1 METPTKKRINRELS
15 ALRGSDGF
23 RAATKSRESI
33 PNALLT
39 SDDEWDDGAEG
50 SKQMDVDDTPSRKR
64 TRHVAT
70 TPSDGLASRSSM
82 PNLASPTKRV
92 SRPSSPTKAS
102 SGVATTPTN
111 PRITRGVIFVTTND
125 PRLRRPKAAGTTP
138 KSSPTKTKGT
148 PSGGRVS
155 PTKGKGKGKEK
166 ELFEDED
173 NEVPETPSRSRVGGK
188 KVNFNEQRGRQA
200 SISSRSLGLDEES
213 DDEFG
218 PRRAGGEDED
228 EDDGEEERHT
238 DEEGSSQEEEDDGLA
253 SPTKKS
259 AATPRKGRKKKTY
272 ESLLHVPG
280 FVSQT
285 SFDAYF
291 QQISIPAR
299 TSNNAFTALLPTLSA
314 DEYWE
319 LLESSLEL
327 QKHAA
332 ELSKLMESHVEL
344 FPRFAMELAAGFN
357 LLFYG
362 YGSKRNVLNRFARE
376 CLAKKGDV
384 AVLNGFKPGVGVKEL
399 LDRIDALR
407 GETEDAAASLIGR
420 VSGQP
425 ATLALSGLD
434 LQAQRIYKHYSRN
447 AKRPLYIAVHS
458 IDSPMLRTAKSKA
471 ILSLLASNPRI
482 HLVGS
487 VDHMNAPLIWSQ
499 NEAFGR
505 GHEAE
510 GLAARRHDAGAAE
523 ATSPSKSTR
532 QKPKSPRKKS
542 KAVVDDGGPQTHE
555 DPAGGDRI
563 PTERGFTWLWHD
575 LTTYEHYDVE
585 LRFQGRDLTSP
596 TVLTGSGKSK
606 HVVSAAGGPAG
617 VAGPLTEAGAKQVLS
632 SVTERSR
639 SIFALLSEQQI
650 ANIDAEADERIGAA
664 AAKGESASPAKKT
677 LNVTATQMSH
687 YAIPYESLFVMAREK
702 FIATSDQALRGLLQ
716 EFRDHGMVVTG
727 VASSGGGEMIWIPLA
742 RNVLE
747 RLLQSSDEE

>member
-15 ALRGSDGF
+15 LLRSSDGF
-23 RAATKSRESI
+23 RAAAKSRDSI

-39 SDDEWDDGAEG
+39 SDGEGDDGLGG
-50 SKQMDVDDTPSRKR
+50 SEQMDVDDTPSRKR

-70 TPSDGLASRSSM
+70 PSNGLASRSSM
-82 PNLASPTKRV
+82 PNLASPTKRA
-92 SRPSSPTKAS
+92 SGASSPTKAA

-111 PRITRGVIFVTTND
+111 PRINRGFIFVTTND
-125 PRLRRPKAAGTTP
+125 PRLKRPKASGTP
-138 KSSPTKTKGT
+138 KSSPTKTKGAT
-148 PSGGRVS
+148 PGGRVS
-155 PTKGKGKGKEK
+155 PTKGKGKGKGKEK
-166 ELFEDED
+166 ETFEDEED
-173 NEVPETPSRSRVGGK
+173 QAPETPSRSRVGVK
-188 KVNFNEQRGRQA
+188 KVNFNEQRGRHA
-200 SISSRSLGLDEES
+200 SIPSRSLGLGEES
-213 DDEFG
+213 DDEVAMG
-218 PRRAGGEDED
+218 GGGEDEEE
-228 EDDGEEERHT
+228 EDAEEERHT
-238 DEEGSSQEEEDDGLA
+238 DEEGSSQGDEDDGPA

-259 AATPRKGRKKKTY
+259 TATPRKGRKKKTY

-280 FVSQT
+280 FIFQT

-299 TSNNAFTALLPTLSA
+299 TSNNAFTALLPTLSG

-319 LLESSLEL
+319 LLDSSLEQ

-332 ELSKLMESHVEL
+332 ELSKLTESHVEL

-407 GETEDAAASLIGR
+407 GETEDAAASLVGR
-420 VSGQP
+420 ASGQA
-425 ATLALSGLD
+425 ATSALSGLD
-434 LQAQRIYKHYSRN
+434 LQAQRIYKHYSKT
-447 AKRPLYIAVHS
+447 AKRPLYITVHS

-471 ILSLLASNPRI
+471 VLSLLASSPRI

-505 GHEAE
+505 GHN
-510 GLAARRHDAGAAE
+510 AGAQDPD
-523 ATSPSKSTR
+523 PSKP
-532 QKPKSPRKKS
+532 KPKRSRKKS
-542 KAVVDDGGPQTHE
+542 KATVDDDGLGTHE
-555 DPAGGDRI
+555 DPTSEDRI
-563 PTERGFTWLWHD
+563 PTARGFTWLWHD
-575 LTTYEHYDVE
+575 LTTYEHYDIE

-606 HVVSAAGGPAG
+606 HAVSAAGGPAG

-632 SVTERSR
+632 SVTDRSR
-639 SIFALLSEQQI
+639 SIFALLAEQQI

-664 AAKGESASPAKKT
+664 AAKSDGASPAKKT
-677 LNVTATQMSH
+677 LNVTATQMSQ

-747 RLLQSSDEE
+747 RILQSSDEE

>member
-15 ALRGSDGF
+15 ALRSSDGF
-23 RAATKSRESI
+23 RAATKSRDSI

-39 SDDEWDDGAEG
+39 SDDEGDDGVGG
-50 SKQMDVDDTPSRKR
+50 SEQMDVDDTPSRKR
-64 TRHVAT
+64 TRHAAA
-70 TPSDGLASRSSM
+70 PSNGLASRSSM
-82 PNLASPTKRV
+82 PNLASPTKRAGGA
-92 SRPSSPTKAS
+92 SSPTKAS
-102 SGVATTPTN
+102 SGVATTPTT
-111 PRITRGVIFVTTND
+111 PRISRGFIFVTTND
-125 PRLRRPKAAGTTP
+125 PRLKRPKASGATP

-148 PSGGRVS
+148 TPGGRVS

-166 ELFEDED
+166 DLFADEEDQ
-173 NEVPETPSRSRVGGK
+173 VPETPSRSRVGVR
-188 KVNFNEQRGRQA
+188 KVNFSEQRGRQA
-200 SISSRSLGLDEES
+200 SMSSRSLGLDEDS
-213 DDEFG
+213 DDEVVMG
-218 PRRAGGEDED
+218 GGEDE
-228 EDDGEEERHT
+228 EEEEERHT
-238 DEEGSSQEEEDDGLA
+238 DEEGSSQEDEDEGPA

-259 AATPRKGRKKKTY
+259 TATPRKGRKKKTY
-272 ESLLHVPG
+272 ESLLQVPG

-299 TSNNAFTALLPTLSA
+299 TSNNAFTALLPTLSG

-319 LLESSLEL
+319 LLDSSLEQ
-327 QKHAA
+327 QKHAV

-362 YGSKRNVLNRFARE
+362 YGSKRNALNRFAGE

-407 GETEDAAASLIGR
+407 GEAEDAAASLIGR
-420 VSGQP
+420 TSGQP
-425 ATLALSGLD
+425 ATSTLSGLD
-434 LQAQRIYKHYSRN
+434 LQAQRIYKHYSKT

-471 ILSLLASNPRI
+471 VLSLLASNPRI

-499 NEAFGR
+499 SEAFGR
-505 GHEAE
+505 GHNTGAE
-510 GLAARRHDAGAAE
+510 DPD
-523 ATSPSKSTR
+523 PSKP
-532 QKPKSPRKKS
+532 KPKRSRKKS
-542 KAVVDDGGPQTHE
+542 KATVDNDELNTHE
-555 DPAGGDRI
+555 DPTSEDRI
-563 PTERGFTWLWHD
+563 PTARGFTWLWHD
-575 LTTYEHYDVE
+575 LTTYEHYDIE

-596 TVLTGSGKSK
+596 AVLTGSGKSK
-606 HVVSAAGGPAG
+606 HAVSVAGGPAG

-639 SIFALLSEQQI
+639 SIFALLAEQQI

-664 AAKGESASPAKKT
+664 AAKSDGASPAKKT
-677 LNVTATQMSH
+677 LNVTAAQMSQ